1 VSKRKS
7 PLPELTK
14 KSVLIDSHCHLDM
27 AAYANDLQVV
37 VERAHYHNVAGV
49 VTIGTDLSSS
59 RAAVEI
65 ARKSARIRSTV
76 GIHPHDAESAVD
88 EDLTELGALVQ
99 RHPQE
104 IVGYGEIGLDYA
116 KMYSKPEIQRSLFRR
131 QLALARELELP
142 VIIHDRDAHED
153 CLEIIKTEGPL
164 FHGGIMHCFS
174 GDLEFAKKVIDF
186 NLHVSIPGIVTFKKA
201 HDLQDVAAHIPLEW
215 MLIES
220 DGPFLAP
227 EPYRGKRNEPVYTLY
242 TAASIATLRKTS
254 IELIAD
260 QTTENVRTLFKYAF
274 C

>member
-1 VSKRKS
+1 MSKQKS
-7 PLPELTK
+7 PLPELAQQ
-14 KSVLIDSHCHLDM
+14 SVLIDSHCHLDM
-27 AAYANDLQVV
+27 AAYADDLQEV
-37 VERAHYHNVAGV
+37 VEKAHNHNVAGV

-59 RAAVEI
+59 QAAVKI
-65 ARKSARIRSTV
+65 AKKSRRIRATV
-76 GIHPHDAESAVD
+76 GIHPHDAESAAD
-88 EDLTELGALVQ
+88 NDLTDLSRLVQ
-99 RHPQE
+99 RYKQE

-116 KMYSKPEIQRSLFRR
+116 KMYSKPEIQRSLFKK

-142 VIIHDRDAHED
+142 VVIHDRDAHED
-153 CLEIIKTEGPL
+153 CLEIIKNAGPL

-220 DGPFLAP
+220 DGPYLAP
-227 EPYRGKRNEPVYTLY
+227 VPYRGKRNEPVYTLY
-242 TAASIATLRKTS
+242 TAAFIATLRETT
-254 IELIAD
+254 IECIAD
-260 QTTENVRTLFKYAF
+260 QTTQNVRALFNYDF